1 MKWNGM
7 TVRRKFQFQLE
18 MFPSSLSKRQNA
30 HIRTEIHKN
39 SLNNKPLITPS
50 ANNHMLNN
58 QQVYTQAR
66 VKQGER
72 KKTEQLKTR
81 KNHFFLVS
89 FHVELEAKQQQA
101 TIFFSKT
108 NFVYVGAATSQKTKW
123 NETRMLPPMNFM
135 DAFFFFAYFH
145 FNCSCVCMFVQVCR
159 WLLLLVSKIKLNC
172 WKADGHSTCARSTA
186 QLA

>member
-108 NFVYVGAATSQKTKW
+108 NFVYVGAATSQKNKMKW
-123 NETRMLPPMNFM
+123 NKNASTDEFYGC
-135 DAFFFFAYFH
+135 FFFFAYFH
-145 FNCSCVCMFVQVCR
+145 FNCSCVCVCLCKCVVDFCFSFR
-159 WLLLLVSKIKLNC
+159 KLN
-172 WKADGHSTCARSTA
+172 
-186 QLA
+186 